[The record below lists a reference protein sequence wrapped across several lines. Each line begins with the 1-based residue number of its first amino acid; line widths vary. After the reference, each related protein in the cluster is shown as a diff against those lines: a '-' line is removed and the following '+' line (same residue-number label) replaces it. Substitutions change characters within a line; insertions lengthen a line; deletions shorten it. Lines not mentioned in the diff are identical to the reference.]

1 MQPLTR
7 SLIVLALALVAVV
20 TASCTG
26 LTGKTAGENLDDATI
41 TAKVK
46 TELAREQLGTLTRI
60 DVDTDRGVVALN
72 GVVDTASL
80 RLRAADVARQVRGVR
95 EVVNNLQVKAQ

>member
-1 MQPLTR
+1 MRPFTR
-7 SLIVLALALVAVV
+7 SLIVLALVAVV
-20 TASCTG
+20 AAACTG

-41 TAKVK
+41 TTKVK
-46 TELAREQLGTLTRI
+46 AELAREQLNTLTRI

-72 GVVDTASL
+72 GVVDTASM